1 MSLICG
7 KCHYEKHRESAMK
20 PEIDIE
26 EYFTKLATFIN
37 KNEHKNI
44 KNIKK
49 SLRNQQPRIDKDTL
63 STAIDR
69 VNDIRSELANIKE
82 MLLKEQ

>member
-7 KCHYEKHRESAMK
+7 KCHYEKHRESAIK

-26 EYFTKLATFIN
+26 EYFTKLATFLN
-37 KNEHKNI
+37 TNEHKN
-44 KNIKK
+44 NKK

-69 VNDIRSELANIKE
+69 VNDIRQELATIKE